1 MAIARQGENAIIV
14 PLKNKSKVISLK
26 IDEITLHILD
36 VLSWKLKI
44 SRSELIRLLIKG
56 FIYLVDKAGID
67 EDGMVIDLMI
77 NRDGEYYKVSIDL
90 NKEALLVNM

>member
-1 MAIARQGENAIIV
+1 MAVAGSGENAIIV

-26 IDEITLHILD
+26 IDEITLHLLD
-36 VLSWKLKI
+36 VMSWRLKI

-90 NKEALLVNM
+90 SREALLVNM